1 MGVEWMDDSVIGLIG
16 AHNKRVSLIMSG
28 ESVKIFSV
36 REHSAVRDRLGA
48 GVCRGEADIS

>member
-1 MGVEWMDDSVIGLIG
+1 MGVEWMDDSVIG